1 MIKIYKFEIF
11 TVNAANHS
19 VYLILIH
26 SSLTIDITMI
36 LSTYSHD
43 GICNTS
49 TSPWVVAGVMGGQL
63 VY

>member
-1 MIKIYKFEIF
+1 MIKIYKFEIL
-11 TVNAANHS
+11 TVNTANHS
-19 VYLILIH
+19 FYLTLIH
-26 SSLTIDITMI
+26 SNLTIDITMT

-49 TSPWVVAGVMGGQL
+49 TSPWVVAGVVGGQL